1 MKLLIDKS
9 FEKDTD
15 KLNDQKLLQ
24 SIAEC
29 IDLILKVGKLSDI
42 PNCKKLKGSKNAY
55 RIRIGDY
62 RIGFIFEKQTIE
74 LIRFLHRSVIYTFFP
89 K

>member
-1 MKLLIDKS
+1 MKVLIDKS
-9 FEKDTD
+9 FERDTD
-15 KLNDQKLLQ
+15 KLTDQKLLH
-24 SIAEC
+24 SIADC
-29 IDLILKVGKLSDI
+29 IQVIQDANKLSDI

-62 RIGFIFEKQTIE
+62 RIGFIFEKQTVE
-74 LIRFLHRSVIYTFFP
+74 LIRFLHRSVIYNFFP

>member
-1 MKLLIDKS
+1 MKILIDRS
-9 FEKDTD
+9 FEKDTN
-15 KLNDQKLLQ
+15 KIADQKLLY
-24 SIAEC
+24 SIADC
-29 IDLILKVGKLSDI
+29 IELIQKVDKLSDI

-62 RIGFIFEKQTIE
+62 RIGFIIEKQGIE
-74 LIRFLHRSVIYTFFP
+74 LIRFLHRSVIYKFFP

>member
-1 MKLLIDKS
+1 MKILIDKS

-15 KLNDQKLLQ
+15 KLTDQKLLH
-24 SIAEC
+24 SIADC
-29 IDLILKVGKLSDI
+29 IEEIQTLNKLSDI
-42 PNCKKLKGSKNAY
+42 PNCRKLKRSKNSY

-74 LIRFLHRSVIYTFFP
+74 FVRFLHRSVIYNYFP